1 MPVKQKSYFWSPVDG
16 ALSSQRREGWD
27 LAPQEPHSSY
37 CSPSCDCFISL
48 DLRPLCCCC
57 FEKWSS
63 HIECLLCSIHS
74 VCKLFPMLQIAL
86 AGRYYLILQIRK
98 VMSKEVLW
106 PRLCEQWGTGFWTP
120 QPALV
125 PTRLRS
131 QDRDP
136 IRMEDGI
143 IWSRWA
149 WQTST
154 AGWVGSLMR
163 EVGQELEVRWRE
175 ELGQN
180 SEGLEGPRNWMN
192 QAAPCPDWFYG
203 L

>member
-1 MPVKQKSYFWSPVDG
+1 MKPCGWSTEFPEE
-16 ALSSQRREGWD
+16 RRLGPCSPG
-27 LAPQEPHSSY
+27 APQ
-37 CSPSCDCFISL
+37 L
-48 DLRPLCCCC
+48 VLQPLLWLLY
-57 FEKWSS
+57 FSGLETLVLLLFWKMILTYWM
-63 HIECLLCSIHS
+63 LCSIHS
-74 VCKLFPMLQIAL
+74 VCKLFPVLQIAL